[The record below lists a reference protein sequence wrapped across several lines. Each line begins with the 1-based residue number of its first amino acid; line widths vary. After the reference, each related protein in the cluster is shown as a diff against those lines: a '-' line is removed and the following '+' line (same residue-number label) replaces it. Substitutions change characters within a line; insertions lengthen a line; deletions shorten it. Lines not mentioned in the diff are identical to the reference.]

1 MQNVTINIIELASE
15 LANMELENNWMDSIK
30 VWVEND
36 DGDLT
41 YTEEAQ
47 DIFND
52 LYDKYYSVI
61 ENTKINLQIN
71 K

>member
-1 MQNVTINIIELASE
+1 MQNVTINIVELASE

-30 VWVEND
+30 VWVEDD
-36 DGDLT
+36 DGSLS

-61 ENTKINLQIN
+61 ENTKIN
-71 K
+71 

>member
-30 VWVEND
+30 VWVEDD

>member
-15 LANMELENNWMDSIK
+15 LANIELENNWMDSIK
-30 VWVEND
+30 VWVEDD
-36 DGDLT
+36 DGSLS

-61 ENTKINLQIN
+61 ENTKIN
-71 K
+71 